1 MKSEFKIDLLWY
13 SGLALIISV
22 IGTLEVYLIPTNLDQ
37 YFTLIGIFLI
47 GAYLVLFRLY
57 CHESKDDNRR
67 EVSIPRFLEK
77 YAFGMLEREHD
88 AKLSARY
95 SELLKKVS
103 DNGVNISIFDNTG
116 KFSPAFVIDK
126 NIVPEIFVD
135 RLLLRYLDE
144 GELEMLILHELG
156 HYKLDGNRKAF
167 WAKAFMFSLLFAP
180 LSLLILL
187 TLNAMEW
194 AYIVPLFFLSF
205 SFLSMAIFIIGMKRL
220 QLKADEFA
228 LNYSRKKELLFSLLN
243 KLSDF
248 AKANYT
254 SERKMTRA
262 IKEIEKRKRYLET
275 L

>member
-57 CHESKDDNRR
+57 RHKSKDDNRR

-135 RLLLRYLDE
+135 RLLLGYLDE

-156 HYKLDGNRKAF
+156 HYKLDGNRKTF

-205 SFLSMAIFIIGMKRL
+205 SFLSLAIFIIGMKRL